1 MTQDPKKPMT
11 PTEEPTKTSTAEQS
25 DIDHMQSQAKHSYK
39 KPKKPK
45 KPIALIALIALFVLL
60 ILGILYGLLQS
71 YSAPSPASSAP
82 SSGGLFHAAKNK
94 LASGGQIVTL
104 QGEVDSETVNL
115 STKLPSRIEAIYV
128 KEGQSIQQGT
138 LLAKLIS
145 PEIIAKKEQ
154 ADAML
159 QSALASQSLAN
170 RGTRQENI
178 DSLYANWQGAKAQAM
193 LAAETAAR
201 GEYLY
206 QQGVISRQRRDEMQA
221 AKISSEQLAEAAH
234 QQYLKDKRGR
244 SDEVISSADAQV
256 QIAQAAVAEAAALDA
271 ETNLIAPIDGVI
283 NKIYAKPSE
292 LVAIAVP
299 VISMIKPSDTVKLSV
314 REDYLP
320 YVQQASSLTGF
331 IPALNRSVEFHISH
345 IGAEGEFATIKTTR
359 QTGGY
364 DIKSFELKLKPAEP
378 IEGLVAG
385 MSVVFEIHI
394 AD

>member
-25 DIDHMQSQAKHSYK
+25 DIDHMQSQAKHSY
-39 KPKKPK
+39 KKPK

-94 LASGGQIVTL
+94 LASRGQIVTL

-115 STKLPSRIEAIYV
+115 STKVPSRIEAIYV
-128 KEGQSIQQGT
+128 QEGQSVQQGT

-178 DSLYANWQGAKAQAM
+178 NSLYANWQGAKAQAM

-206 QQGVISRQRRDEMQA
+206 QQGVISRQRRDEMQV

-234 QQYLKDKRGR
+234 QQYLKEERGR
-244 SDEVISSADAQV
+244 SDEVISSADARV
-256 QIAQAAVAEAAALDA
+256 QIAQAAVAEVAALDA

-292 LVAIAVP
+292 LVASAVP
-299 VISMIKPSDTVKLSV
+299 VISMIKPSDTVKLRV

-345 IGAEGEFATIKTTR
+345 IGAEGEFATIRTTR

-385 MSVVFEIHI
+385 MSVVFEIRI

>member
-11 PTEEPTKTSTAEQS
+11 PAEEPSKTSTAEQS
-25 DIDHMQSQAKHSYK
+25 DIDHMQSQAKHSY
-39 KPKKPK
+39 KKPK

-71 YSAPSPASSAP
+71 YSTPSPASSAP

-94 LASGGQIVTL
+94 LASRGQIVTL

-115 STKLPSRIEAIYV
+115 STKLPSRIDAIYV
-128 KEGQSIQQGT
+128 QEGQSVQQGT
-138 LLAKLIS
+138 LLVKLIS

-178 DSLYANWQGAKAQAM
+178 DSLYTNWQGAKAQAM

-234 QQYLKDKRGR
+234 QQYLKAERGR

-299 VISMIKPSDTVKLSV
+299 VISMIKPSDTVKLRV

-345 IGAEGEFATIKTTR
+345 IGAEGEFATIRTTQ

-364 DIKSFELKLKPAEP
+364 DIKSFELKLKPAES

-385 MSVVFEIHI
+385 MSVVFEIRI

>member
-11 PTEEPTKTSTAEQS
+11 PTEETTKTSTAEQS
-25 DIDHMQSQAKHSYK
+25 DIDHMQSQAKHSY
-39 KPKKPK
+39 KKPK

-94 LASGGQIVTL
+94 LASRGQIVTL

-128 KEGQSIQQGT
+128 QEGQSVKQGT

-178 DSLYANWQGAKAQAM
+178 NSLYANWQGAKAQAM

-234 QQYLKDKRGR
+234 QQYLKAKRGR

-256 QIAQAAVAEAAALDA
+256 QMAQAAVAEVAALDA
-271 ETNLIAPIDGVI
+271 ETNLIAPIEGVI

-292 LVAIAVP
+292 LVASAVP
-299 VISMIKPSDTVKLSV
+299 VISMIKPSDTVKLRV

-385 MSVVFEIHI
+385 MSVVFEIRI

>member
-11 PTEEPTKTSTAEQS
+11 PTEETTKTSTAEQS
-25 DIDHMQSQAKHSYK
+25 DIDHMQSQAKHSY
-39 KPKKPK
+39 KKPK

-94 LASGGQIVTL
+94 LASRGQIVTL

-115 STKLPSRIEAIYV
+115 STKVPSRIEAIYV
-128 KEGQSIQQGT
+128 QEGQSVQQGT

-145 PEIIAKKEQ
+145 PEVIAKKEQ

-178 DSLYANWQGAKAQAM
+178 NSLYANWQGAKAQAM

-244 SDEVISSADAQV
+244 SDEVIARADAQV
-256 QIAQAAVAEAAALDA
+256 QMAQAAVAEVAALDA

-292 LVAIAVP
+292 LVASAVP
-299 VISMIKPSDTVKLSV
+299 VISMIKPSDTVKLRV

-385 MSVVFEIHI
+385 MSVVFEIRI

>member
-11 PTEEPTKTSTAEQS
+11 PTEETTKTSTAEQS
-25 DIDHMQSQAKHSYK
+25 DIDHMQSQAKHSY
-39 KPKKPK
+39 KKPK

-94 LASGGQIVTL
+94 LASRGQIVTL

-115 STKLPSRIEAIYV
+115 STKVPSRIEAIYV
-128 KEGQSIQQGT
+128 QEGQSVQQGT

-145 PEIIAKKEQ
+145 PEVIAKKEQ

-178 DSLYANWQGAKAQAM
+178 NSLYANWQGAKAQAM

-221 AKISSEQLAEAAH
+221 AKISSEQMAEAAH

-244 SDEVISSADAQV
+244 SDEVIARADAQV
-256 QIAQAAVAEAAALDA
+256 QMAQAAVAEVAALDA
-271 ETNLIAPIDGVI
+271 ETNLIAPIEGVI

-292 LVAIAVP
+292 LVASAVP
-299 VISMIKPSDTVKLSV
+299 VISMIKPSDTVKLRV

-385 MSVVFEIHI
+385 MSVVFEIRI

>member
-11 PTEEPTKTSTAEQS
+11 PTEETTKTSTAEQS
-25 DIDHMQSQAKHSYK
+25 DIDHMQSQAKHSY
-39 KPKKPK
+39 KKPK

-94 LASGGQIVTL
+94 LASRGQIVTL

-115 STKLPSRIEAIYV
+115 STKVPSRIEAIYV
-128 KEGQSIQQGT
+128 QEGQSVQQGT

-145 PEIIAKKEQ
+145 PEVIAKKEQ

-178 DSLYANWQGAKAQAM
+178 NSLYANWQGAKAQAM

-244 SDEVISSADAQV
+244 SDEVIARADAQV
-256 QIAQAAVAEAAALDA
+256 QMAQAAVAEVAALDA
-271 ETNLIAPIDGVI
+271 ETNLIAPIEGVI

-292 LVAIAVP
+292 LVASAVP
-299 VISMIKPSDTVKLSV
+299 VISMIKPSDTVKLRV

-345 IGAEGEFATIKTTR
+345 IGAEGEFATIRTTR

-385 MSVVFEIHI
+385 MSVVFEIRI

>member
-11 PTEEPTKTSTAEQS
+11 PAEKPTKTSTAEQS
-25 DIDHMQSQAKHSYK
+25 DIDHMQSQAKHSY
-39 KPKKPK
+39 KKPK

-94 LASGGQIVTL
+94 LASRGQIVTL

-115 STKLPSRIEAIYV
+115 STKVPSRIEAIYV
-128 KEGQSIQQGT
+128 QEGQSVQQGT

-145 PEIIAKKEQ
+145 PEVIAKKEQ

-178 DSLYANWQGAKAQAM
+178 NSLYANWQGAKAQAM

-234 QQYLKDKRGR
+234 QQYLKAKRGR
-244 SDEVISSADAQV
+244 SDEVIASADAQV
-256 QIAQAAVAEAAALDA
+256 QMAQAAVAEVAALDA
-271 ETNLIAPIDGVI
+271 ETNLIAPIEGVI

-292 LVAIAVP
+292 LVASAVP
-299 VISMIKPSDTVKLSV
+299 VISMIKPSDTVKLRV

-345 IGAEGEFATIKTTR
+345 IGAEGEFATIRTTR

-385 MSVVFEIHI
+385 MSVVFEIRI

>member
-11 PTEEPTKTSTAEQS
+11 PTEETTKTSTAEQS
-25 DIDHMQSQAKHSYK
+25 DIDHMQSQAKHSY
-39 KPKKPK
+39 KKPK

-94 LASGGQIVTL
+94 LASRGQIVTL

-115 STKLPSRIEAIYV
+115 STKVPSRIEAIYV
-128 KEGQSIQQGT
+128 QEGQSVQQGT

-145 PEIIAKKEQ
+145 PEVIAKKEQ

-178 DSLYANWQGAKAQAM
+178 NSLYANWQGAKAQAM

-221 AKISSEQLAEAAH
+221 AKISSEQMAEAAH

-244 SDEVISSADAQV
+244 SDEVIVRADAQV
-256 QIAQAAVAEAAALDA
+256 QMAQAAVAEVAALDA
-271 ETNLIAPIDGVI
+271 EINLIAPIEGVI

-292 LVAIAVP
+292 LVASAVP
-299 VISMIKPSDTVKLSV
+299 VISMIKPSDTVKLRV

-345 IGAEGEFATIKTTR
+345 IGAEGEFATIRTTR

-385 MSVVFEIHI
+385 MSVVFEIRI

>member
-11 PTEEPTKTSTAEQS
+11 PAEEPSKTSTAEQS
-25 DIDHMQSQAKHSYK
+25 DIDHMQSQAKHSY
-39 KPKKPK
+39 KKPK

-71 YSAPSPASSAP
+71 YSTPSPASSAP

-94 LASGGQIVTL
+94 LASRGQIVTL

-115 STKLPSRIEAIYV
+115 STKLPSRIDAIYV
-128 KEGQSIQQGT
+128 QEGQSVQQGT
-138 LLAKLIS
+138 LLVKLIS

-178 DSLYANWQGAKAQAM
+178 DSLYTNWQGAKAQAM

-234 QQYLKDKRGR
+234 QQYLKAERGR

-345 IGAEGEFATIKTTR
+345 IGAEGEFATIRTTQ

-364 DIKSFELKLKPAEP
+364 DIKSFELKLKPAES

-385 MSVVFEIHI
+385 MSVVFEIRI

>member
-11 PTEEPTKTSTAEQS
+11 PAEEPSKTSTAEQS
-25 DIDHMQSQAKHSYK
+25 DIDHMQSQAKHSY
-39 KPKKPK
+39 KKPK

-71 YSAPSPASSAP
+71 YSTPSPASSAP

-94 LASGGQIVTL
+94 LASRGQIVTL

-115 STKLPSRIEAIYV
+115 STKLPSRIDTIYV
-128 KEGQSIQQGT
+128 QEGQSVQQGT
-138 LLAKLIS
+138 LLVKLIS

-178 DSLYANWQGAKAQAM
+178 DSLYTNWQGAKAQAM

-234 QQYLKDKRGR
+234 QQYLKAKRGR

>member
-11 PTEEPTKTSTAEQS
+11 PAEEPSKTSTAEQS
-25 DIDHMQSQAKHSYK
+25 DIDHMQSQAKHSY
-39 KPKKPK
+39 KKPK

-71 YSAPSPASSAP
+71 YSTPSPASSAP
-82 SSGGLFHAAKNK
+82 SSGGLFYAAKNK
-94 LASGGQIVTL
+94 LASRGQIVTL

-115 STKLPSRIEAIYV
+115 STKLPSRIDAIYV
-128 KEGQSIQQGT
+128 QEGQSVQQGT
-138 LLAKLIS
+138 LLVKLIS

-178 DSLYANWQGAKAQAM
+178 DSLYTNWQGAKAQAM

-234 QQYLKDKRGR
+234 QQYLKAERGR

-345 IGAEGEFATIKTTR
+345 IGAEGEFATIRTTQ

-385 MSVVFEIHI
+385 MSVVFEIRI

>member
-11 PTEEPTKTSTAEQS
+11 PTEETTKTSTAEQS
-25 DIDHMQSQAKHSYK
+25 DIDHMQSQAKHSY
-39 KPKKPK
+39 KKPK

-94 LASGGQIVTL
+94 LASRGQIVTL

-115 STKLPSRIEAIYV
+115 STKVPSRIEAIYV
-128 KEGQSIQQGT
+128 QEGQSVQQGT

-145 PEIIAKKEQ
+145 PEVIAKKEQ

-178 DSLYANWQGAKAQAM
+178 NSLYANWQGAKAQAM

-244 SDEVISSADAQV
+244 SDEVIARAEAQV
-256 QIAQAAVAEAAALDA
+256 QMAQAAVAEVAALDA

-292 LVAIAVP
+292 LVASAVP
-299 VISMIKPSDTVKLSV
+299 VISMIKPSDTVKLRV

-385 MSVVFEIHI
+385 MSVVFEIRI

>member
-1 MTQDPKKPMT
+1 
-11 PTEEPTKTSTAEQS
+11 
-25 DIDHMQSQAKHSYK
+25 MQSQAKHSY
-39 KPKKPK
+39 KKPK

-71 YSAPSPASSAP
+71 YSTPSPASSAP

-94 LASGGQIVTL
+94 LASRGQIVTL

-115 STKLPSRIEAIYV
+115 STKLPSRIDTIYV
-128 KEGQSIQQGT
+128 QEGQSVQQGT

-159 QSALASQSLAN
+159 KSALASQSLAN

-206 QQGVISRQRRDEMQA
+206 QQGVISRQRHDEMQA

-234 QQYLKDKRGR
+234 QQYLKAERGR

-256 QIAQAAVAEAAALDA
+256 QIAQAAVAEVAALDA

-292 LVAIAVP
+292 LVAMAVP
-299 VISMIKPSDTVKLSV
+299 VISMIKPSDTVKLRV

-385 MSVVFEIHI
+385 MSVVFEIRI

>member
-1 MTQDPKKPMT
+1 MTQDLKKPMT
-11 PTEEPTKTSTAEQS
+11 PADEPTKTSTTEQS
-25 DIDHMQSQAKHSYK
+25 HINHMQSQAKHSYK
-39 KPKKPK
+39 KPKKP
-45 KPIALIALIALFVLL
+45 IALIALITLFVLL

-71 YSAPSPASSAP
+71 YSTPSPASSAP
-82 SSGGLFHAAKNK
+82 SSGGFFHAAKSK

-115 STKLPSRIEAIYV
+115 STKLPSRIDAIYV
-128 KEGQSIQQGT
+128 QEGQSVQQGT

-170 RGTRQENI
+170 RGTRQENT
-178 DSLYANWQGAKAQAM
+178 DSLYANWQSAKAQAM

-234 QQYLKDKRGR
+234 QQYLKAERGR

-385 MSVVFEIHI
+385 MSVVFEIRI

>member
-11 PTEEPTKTSTAEQS
+11 PTEETTKTSTAEQS
-25 DIDHMQSQAKHSYK
+25 DIDHMQSQAKHSY
-39 KPKKPK
+39 KKPK

-94 LASGGQIVTL
+94 LASRGQIVTL

-115 STKLPSRIEAIYV
+115 STKVPSRIEAIYV
-128 KEGQSIQQGT
+128 QEGQSVQQGT

-145 PEIIAKKEQ
+145 PEVIAKKEQ

-178 DSLYANWQGAKAQAM
+178 NSLYANWQGAKAQAM

-244 SDEVISSADAQV
+244 SDEVIARADAQV
-256 QIAQAAVAEAAALDA
+256 QMAQAAVAEVAALDA
-271 ETNLIAPIDGVI
+271 ETNLIAPIEGVI

-292 LVAIAVP
+292 LVASAVP
-299 VISMIKPSDTVKLSV
+299 VISMIKPSDTVKLRV

-385 MSVVFEIHI
+385 MSVVFEIRI

>member
-11 PTEEPTKTSTAEQS
+11 PTEETTKTSTAEQS
-25 DIDHMQSQAKHSYK
+25 DIDHMQSQAKHSY
-39 KPKKPK
+39 KKPK

-94 LASGGQIVTL
+94 LASRGQIVTL

-115 STKLPSRIEAIYV
+115 STKVPSRIEAIYV
-128 KEGQSIQQGT
+128 QEGQSVQQGT

-145 PEIIAKKEQ
+145 PEVIAKKEQ

-178 DSLYANWQGAKAQAM
+178 NSLYANWQGAKAQAM

-234 QQYLKDKRGR
+234 QQYLKAKRGR

-256 QIAQAAVAEAAALDA
+256 QMAQAAVAEVAALDA
-271 ETNLIAPIDGVI
+271 ETNLIAPIEGVI

-292 LVAIAVP
+292 LVASAVP
-299 VISMIKPSDTVKLSV
+299 VISMIKPSDTVKLRV

-385 MSVVFEIHI
+385 MSVVFEIRI